1 MGQLIDMHEVGFW
14 LLLLTPGLA
23 MLVWLAVSL
32 WRVPR
37 VTTRPVDPHAEAEPV
52 RLEQLARQTIEQLND
67 ASIALRRSLVD
78 VDEHSTHEK
87 PGPLT
92 GLPVHK
98 PGITV
103 DKDFIDLADKMYALA
118 ELTTHLRDKKEAL
131 ARGGIDPQ
139 LAAISPA
146 SSKHYLSFTLLGER
160 FAINTLNLYA
170 IVEAS
175 QLIVKSA
182 STPKLHRAIR
192 LRNTLVPVIDLS
204 QHLAGRPT
212 QVGPRTCVVIL
223 ELARADHMQ
232 TIGVV
237 VDAVA
242 NVLEISPADIEPPVT
257 SDNRIRND
265 FALGTV
271 TVNHHPLT
279 VLDLARGLSV
289 NGFILPCANVQPMA
303 RERLPS

>member
-1 MGQLIDMHEVGFW
+1 MGQLIDIHDAGFW
-14 LLLLTPGLA
+14 LLLITPGLA

-32 WRVPR
+32 WRVPGGT
-37 VTTRPVDPHAEAEPV
+37 VRPVDPHAEAEPV

-67 ASIALRRSLVD
+67 ASIALSRSL
-78 VDEHSTHEK
+78 VDEHSTHEQ

-103 DKDFIDLADKMYALA
+103 DKDFIDLADKMYELA
-118 ELTTHLRDKKEAL
+118 ELTTHMLEKKEVL
-131 ARGGIDPQ
+131 ARGGIDPL

-182 STPKLHRAIR
+182 STPKLRRAIR

-204 QHLAGRPT
+204 LHLVGRPT
-212 QVGPRTCVVIL
+212 QMGQRTSVVIL

-232 TIGVV
+232 AIGVV
-237 VDAVA
+237 VDAVG
-242 NVLEISPADIEPPVT
+242 NVLEISPTDIEPPVT
-257 SDNRIRND
+257 SDSKIRND

-289 NGFILPCANVQPMA
+289 NGFILPCANAQPMA